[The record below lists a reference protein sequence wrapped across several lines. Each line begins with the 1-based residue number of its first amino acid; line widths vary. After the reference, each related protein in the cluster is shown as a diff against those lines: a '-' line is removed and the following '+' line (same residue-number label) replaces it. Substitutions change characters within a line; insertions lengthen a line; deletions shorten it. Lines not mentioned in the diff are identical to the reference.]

1 MLTGLI
7 LAGSSETQ
15 GDGQMAALLPYQG
28 ELLIHIQVREMQQI
42 CEEIIVATPDPR
54 PFLKILDPSIRIITD
69 FYRGRGPLGGM
80 YAGFSL
86 SSHPSIWAVGSDMP
100 YISAQAASLLLER
113 KQEGYEA
120 AIPWIGGVSHPLH
133 AVYDKS
139 CARHIQTLVNNGD
152 NRTASLIR
160 RLNTLDM
167 LEHGFEERGISLE
180 FIQSLPEVEQVQA
193 GASTVESGSIQ
204 TVER

>member
-7 LAGSSETQ
+7 LAGSSKTQ
-15 GDGQMAALLPYQG
+15 GDGQLAALLPCRG
-28 ELLIHIQVREMQQI
+28 ELLIQIQVREMQEI

-86 SSHPSIWAVGSDMP
+86 SSHPNIWAVGSDMP
-100 YISAQAASLLLER
+100 YISAKAASLLLER

-120 AIPWIGGVSHPLH
+120 AIPWIGGVSYPLH
-133 AVYDKS
+133 GVYDKS
-139 CARHIQTLVNNGD
+139 CTGHIQTLVNNGD

-160 RLNTLDM
+160 RLNNLDM
-167 LEHGFEERGISLE
+167 LEHHFEERGINLE
-180 FIQSLPEVEQVQA
+180 FVRSLDESGQVPD
-193 GASTVESGSIQ
+193 GISTVESGIIH
-204 TVER
+204 TVDI

>member
-7 LAGSSETQ
+7 LAGSSDTQ
-15 GDGQMAALLPYQG
+15 GDSQMAALLPYQG
-28 ELLIHIQVREMQQI
+28 EPLIQTQVREMLQI

-86 SSHPSIWAVGSDMP
+86 SSHQSIWAVGSDMP

-113 KQEGYEA
+113 KQAGYEA
-120 AIPWIGGVSHPLH
+120 AIPWIGGVSYPLH
-133 AVYDKS
+133 GVYDKS
-139 CARHIQTLVNNGD
+139 CAGHIQTLVNNGD
-152 NRTASLIR
+152 NRTSSLIR

-167 LEHGFEERGISLE
+167 LEYELEERGIGLE
-180 FIQSLPEVEQVQA
+180 FIRSLDELEQAQAEVSSFE
-193 GASTVESGSIQ
+193 GGSIQ
-204 TVER
+204 TI